1 MSQIATSF
9 ADRREIARLTARAL
23 LDIGAVQFSA
33 GHPFTFSSGLASPV
47 YIDVRRVI
55 SYPRI
60 REMMMDFASTLLVS
74 EIGFEQVDAVA
85 GGETAG
91 IPFAAWVAAN
101 MGLPMQ
107 YVRKRP
113 QGFGPGAQIEGVLT
127 PGQRVL
133 LVEDLT
139 TDGGSKIR
147 FCEALRRAGAQVSDV
162 LMIFHYDIFPQT
174 REALARH
181 GLRLHA
187 LANWRDVLE
196 IAREQGSFPAE
207 TLDEIT
213 RFLDTPLDWSA
224 RHGGATRIAL

>member
-1 MSQIATSF
+1 MSSMTTSF
-9 ADRREIARLTARAL
+9 ADRRQIAELTAQAL
-23 LDIGAVQFSA
+23 LEIDAVKVSTGQ
-33 GHPFTFSSGLASPV
+33 PFTFSSGLASPV

-55 SYPRI
+55 SFPRI
-60 REMMMDFASTLLVS
+60 REMMMDFAGTVLVS

-107 YVRKRP
+107 YVRKRS

-162 LMIFHYDIFPQT
+162 LMIFYYDIFPQT
-174 REALARH
+174 REALTRH

-187 LANWRDVLE
+187 LANWRDVLQVARAQASFDAATLAE
-196 IAREQGSFPAE
+196 IE
-207 TLDEIT
+207 
-213 RFLDTPLDWSA
+213 RFLDDPLDWSA
-224 RHGGATRIAL
+224 HHGGASRITL

>member
-1 MSQIATSF
+1 MSSMTTSF
-9 ADRREIARLTARAL
+9 ADRRQIAELTAQAL
-23 LDIGAVQFSA
+23 LEIDAVKVSTGQ
-33 GHPFTFSSGLASPV
+33 PFTFSSGLASPV

-55 SYPRI
+55 SFPRI
-60 REMMMDFASTLLVS
+60 REMMMDFAGTVLVS
-74 EIGFEQVDAVA
+74 EIGFERVDAVA

-107 YVRKRP
+107 YVRKRS

-162 LMIFHYDIFPQT
+162 LMIFYYDIFPQT
-174 REALARH
+174 REALTRH

-187 LANWRDVLE
+187 LANWRDVLQVARAQASFDAATLAE
-196 IAREQGSFPAE
+196 IE
-207 TLDEIT
+207 
-213 RFLDTPLDWSA
+213 RFLDDPLDWSA
-224 RHGGATRIAL
+224 HHGGASRITL